1 MDLND
6 VRGRFH
12 KSIKP
17 FTAFL
22 IKYGIKPNVVTSS
35 SLIFMIPACY
45 FLLNHEDGLF
55 ISLFIIVAFLDALD
69 GAVAE
74 NENAKTKLG
83 AFYDAFTD
91 RIIEG
96 ALYFCIAIS
105 YENLMPLSFAA
116 LILSYMVSY
125 TAAWHKELKKIGVGK
140 RAYRL
145 LVFIIAFIMHQLFYG
160 LLIISLLAAITIAQ
174 RLYYVVRNYK
184 EL

>member
-22 IKYGIKPNVVTSS
+22 IRHGIRPNVVTSA
-35 SLIFMIPACY
+35 SLIFMIPASY
-45 FLLNHEDGLF
+45 FLLNHEDELF
-55 ISLFIIVAFLDALD
+55 ISLFMVVAFLDALD

-74 NENAKTKLG
+74 NENAKTKFG

-96 ALYFCIAIS
+96 ILYLCIAMA
-105 YENLMPLSFAA
+105 YENLMPLSFVT

-145 LVFIIAFIMHQLFYG
+145 IVFIIAFLMHQLFYG
-160 LLIISLLAAITIAQ
+160 LLIISILAAITIAQ